1 MDRARYAQLYDD
13 DRTESLALYLEP
25 GASVAEVRA
34 AFLRLA
40 GPDRLLHA
48 TPNAELR
55 RRVLAVFDETFRITW
70 ALQAIALLVSVLGV
84 VSTLTALVL
93 QRRHELAILRVTGAR
108 RSQVR
113 TLVLVES
120 GLLGVAGAAL
130 GAVAG
135 LVLALLLVYV
145 INRQFFGWTIRLTLE
160 PAVFVQALL
169 LMTLAATLAGLLP
182 ARLAVHR
189 ATAGAL
195 RTE

>member
-1 MDRARYAQLYDD
+1 MDRSLYARLFHD

-25 GASVAEVRA
+25 GASVPEVRA
-34 AFLRLA
+34 RFLQLA
-40 GPDRLLHA
+40 PGLLLHA

-70 ALQAIALLVSVLGV
+70 VLQAIALLVSVLGV

-93 QRRHELAILRVTGAR
+93 QRRHELAVLRATGAGR
-108 RSQVR
+108 AQVR

-120 GLLGVAGAAL
+120 GLLGVAGATL

-135 LVLALLLVYV
+135 LVLALLLVHV
-145 INRQFFGWTIRLTLE
+145 INRQFFGWTIRLSLE

-182 ARLAVHR
+182 ARLAVR
-189 ATAGAL
+189 GATAAAL

>member
-1 MDRARYAQLYDD
+1 M
-13 DRTESLALYLEP
+13 
-25 GASVAEVRA
+25 
-34 AFLRLA
+34 
-40 GPDRLLHA
+40 
-48 TPNAELR
+48 
-55 RRVLAVFDETFRITW
+55 
-70 ALQAIALLVSVLGV
+70 
-84 VSTLTALVL
+84 
-93 QRRHELAILRVTGAR
+93 
-108 RSQVR
+108 R